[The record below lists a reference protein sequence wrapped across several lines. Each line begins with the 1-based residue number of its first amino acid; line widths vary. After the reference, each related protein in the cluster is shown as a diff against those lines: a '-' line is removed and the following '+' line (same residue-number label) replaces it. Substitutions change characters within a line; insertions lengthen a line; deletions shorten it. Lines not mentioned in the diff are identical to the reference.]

1 MFKTTKKANKSFDWQ
16 EFINKQKQA
25 CKEPALRRFY
35 KTGFPEP
42 ETPIGE
48 VPMMA
53 LDFETT
59 GMDASKHTILSVGM
73 VPFNLQSIRPA
84 QGNYWVV
91 KPQSSLREESII
103 YHRITHSEIEHAPQI
118 NEVLDDILDQLAGHI
133 VVVHYHNI
141 ERRFLDKTLIKNRG
155 ESCLFPMI
163 DTMLIEARFERVQR
177 FQKLKRWFGIAPPSI
192 RLDASR
198 ERYNLPSYSSHHAKV
213 DALATAELLQAQIA
227 RHYSPKTPI
236 KELWT

>member
-1 MFKTTKKANKSFDWQ
+1 MFKTKTQTRPNQDWQ
-16 EFINKQKQA
+16 EFIKQQKQT
-25 CKEPALRRFY
+25 CKEPALQRFY
-35 KTGFPEP
+35 HASFPEP
-42 ETPIGE
+42 HTPIGE

-59 GMDASKHTILSVGM
+59 GMDASKHTILSIGM

-84 QGNYWVV
+84 DGKYWVV
-91 KPQSSLREESII
+91 KPQSDLHEESII
-103 YHRITHSEIEHAPQI
+103 YHRITHSEIESAPDI
-118 NEVLDDILDQLAGHI
+118 NDVLDDILDQIAGHL

-141 ERRFLDKTLIKNRG
+141 ERRFLDKALINNRG

-177 FQKLKRWFGIAPPSI
+177 FQNLKRWFGIAPPSI

-198 ERYNLPSYSSHHAKV
+198 KRYNLPRYSSHHAKV

-227 RHYSPKTPI
+227 KHYSPKTPI
-236 KELWT
+236 SALWT